1 MSDPDIYISKTEHVQ
16 SATEAD
22 WHSAREGSDTSIIH
36 KDDYSIGDTL
46 YITISCMNACDYDL
60 RMFYARE
67 FEIADSER
75 TLYRWGGHSTVIV
88 KYKVPT
94 TSSSGAIRKFDIN
107 FAPEVDHK
115 FMEVYLSHG
124 KCLAV
129 SLNDF
134 VD

>member
-1 MSDPDIYISKTEHVQ
+1 MQ
-16 SATEAD
+16 SAAEAD

-36 KDDYSIGDTL
+36 KDDYAIGDIL
-46 YITISCMNACDYDL
+46 YITISCMNACHYDL

-75 TLYRWGGHSTVIV
+75 TLYRWGGHSTVLL
-88 KYKVPT
+88 KYKVPS
-94 TSSSGAIRKFDIN
+94 TSSSGSVRKFEIN

-124 KCLAV
+124 KYL
-129 SLNDF
+129 
-134 VD
+134 